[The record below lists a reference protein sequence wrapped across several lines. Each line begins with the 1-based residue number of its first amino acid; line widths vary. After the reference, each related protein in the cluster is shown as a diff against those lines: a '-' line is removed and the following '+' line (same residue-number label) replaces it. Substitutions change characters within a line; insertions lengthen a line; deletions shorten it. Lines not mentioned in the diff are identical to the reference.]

1 MKFRHALI
9 LVIARILGLK
19 CRKGPYGHH
28 FIYLGPSFETWSDI
42 CIEEL

>member
-9 LVIARILGLK
+9 LVIARILGLE
-19 CRKGPYGHH
+19 RYVNRYGEH
-28 FIYLGPSFETWSDI
+28 FIRVVTTDRHVWL